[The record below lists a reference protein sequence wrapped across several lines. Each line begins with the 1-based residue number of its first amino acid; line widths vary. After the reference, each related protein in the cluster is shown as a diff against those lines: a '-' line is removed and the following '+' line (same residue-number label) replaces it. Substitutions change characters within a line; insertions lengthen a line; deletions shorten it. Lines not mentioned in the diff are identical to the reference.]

1 MRVLVGVKPGC
12 EHPQFLQR
20 QIAEAAHPRPRN
32 GIHPIGDV
40 AEDSKLRQAGNAT
53 TANYICPTRVTNFT
67 KPSNVVEQDPRIVLE
82 RC

>member
-12 EHPQFLQR
+12 EHPKFLQR

-32 GIHPIGDV
+32 EIHPISNV
-40 AEDSKLRQAGNAT
+40 AQDSELRQAGNAT
-53 TANYICPTRVTNFT
+53 TANYICPTCVANFT
-67 KPSNVVEQDPRIVLE
+67 KPCNVVEQDPRVILE